1 MFQQILTE
9 TDADKRAETVDS
21 LNLLLTS
28 GAVANEEIWLDRD
41 QDDIYVD
48 MLILT
53 TLTMKS
59 KLRLVLTTLTVKV
72 SLC

>member
-9 TDADKRAETVDS
+9 TDADKRAEIVDS

-48 MLILT
+48 ILILT

-59 KLRLVLTTLTVKV
+59 KTMLTLTALMKL
-72 SLC
+72 S